1 MANNFIHTEG
11 TFESATLETFHFDDK
26 PYLGRHGEPMAAA
39 LLRSGLVCITNSTY
53 HARPRG
59 VMGLGVE
66 EPNAL
71 VQLVSGT
78 QESMLPATT
87 IEVYDGLAARSL
99 TGIGAL
105 PGTPDEARYD
115 KTNRH
120 VDTLVIGAGL
130 SGLTAAGEHLKAG
143 REVLVI
149 DDQPGPGGHLRHLG
163 IEMPSAMREVLAH
176 ENLTYLCRCTAV
188 GLYDQNFIV
197 AIERRSDHLGN
208 SPPEWR
214 ASDPANR
221 ARIRVWHIRAN
232 RVVLAPGAFQRSL
245 IFANNDRPGIML
257 SHAAATYAAFHGV
270 QIFKRAV
277 VSTVDN
283 QGYRDAI
290 RLHNA
295 GVKVLGIYDARAKAE
310 GPSVAAVRAV
320 GMPIHFR
327 STVLDTSSESDAE
340 GALRNVTI
348 QNLDTN
354 ETSMT
359 PSDLLAVSG
368 GWTPIV
374 DLATHIGIKPKWSEE
389 HAAFLVRQSTDF
401 LQTVGMLAGDFG
413 SDDDTSVFFG
423 PLLNPDQARHA
434 YIDLQRDATLHDLQR
449 AVGAGLNSIEHIK
462 RYTTIG
468 TAHDQGKT
476 SGMLTIG
483 ALCQLHGEVED
494 KKTGLPTKRFAWSPA
509 DVGTLSFRPPYVPV
523 PFAAL
528 AGRERGLLSDPVR
541 ITPLHQWHIEA
552 GAVFEDVGQWKRP
565 WYFPKP
571 GENMDDAVRRECL
584 AARQGVAVM
593 DASTLGKIDIQGP
606 DAAAFLDRIYTN
618 VFSTLPVGQCR
629 YGLMCK
635 TDGIVFDDGVTTR
648 LSENHFLMT
657 TTTGGAARVLA
668 WLEEWLQ
675 TEWQDL
681 KVYCTSVTEHV
692 STIALVGPKSRILLQ
707 ELVKDLDLSKDAFP
721 FMHSREATID
731 NIPVRIARISFS
743 GELAFEIN
751 VAWGH
756 ARHIW
761 ERLWK
766 LGRPYDLTAYGTETM
781 HVLRAEKGYIIVG
794 QDTDGTQT
802 PFDLNMS
809 WIVSKKKE
817 FIGKRSFQLPYLKA
831 TGRLQLVGLLPEN
844 HEEVIPE
851 GAYLTV
857 LNSQRNENGKT
868 PHVGY
873 VTSSYYSPALGRAF
887 ALALVADGLNRM
899 GETLIVPLITIGE
912 KKVLRAT
919 ISDAVF
925 IDKENLRRD
934 N

>member
-1 MANNFIHTEG
+1 MSEVSF
-11 TFESATLETFHFDDK
+11 SFDDK
-26 PYLGRHGEPMAAA
+26 LYKGHEGEPMAAA
-39 LLRSGLVCITNSTY
+39 LLRSGLLSITNSTY
-53 HARPRG
+53 HDRPRG
-59 VMGLGVE
+59 VVGLGVE

-78 QESMLPATT
+78 QESMLPATV
-87 IEVYDGLAARSL
+87 IEVSNGLAARSL

-105 PGTPDEARYD
+105 PESPDDARYD
-115 KTNRH
+115 KTNRY

-130 SGLTAAGEHLKAG
+130 AGLMAADEHLRAG
-143 REVLVI
+143 HEVLLI
-149 DDQPGPGGHLRHLG
+149 DDQSGPGGHLRHVGL
-163 IEMPSAMREVLAH
+163 ELPSALQDVLAH
-176 ENLTYLCRCTAV
+176 ANLTYLSRCTAV
-188 GLYDQNFIV
+188 GLYDQNYIV
-197 AIERRSDHLGN
+197 AVERRSDHLGN
-208 SPPEWR
+208 T
-214 ASDPANR
+214 APARR
-221 ARIRVWHIRAN
+221 ARIRVWHIRAD
-232 RVVLAPGAFQRSL
+232 RVVLAPGAFQRPL

-257 SHAAATYAAFHGV
+257 SHAAATYVAVHGV
-270 QIFKRAV
+270 RIFTRAV
-277 VSTVDN
+277 IATVDN
-283 QGYRDAI
+283 QGYRDAL
-290 RLHNA
+290 RLHVA
-295 GVKVLGIYDARAKAE
+295 GVQVQGIYDVRPGAR
-310 GPSVAAVRAV
+310 GPSVAAAMAAGIPVR
-320 GMPIHFR
+320 FR
-327 STVLDTSSESDAE
+327 ATVLDTASNAE
-340 GALRNVTI
+340 GALHSVTI
-348 QNLDTN
+348 QDLETN
-354 ETSMT
+354 ETFQISAN
-359 PSDLLAVSG
+359 LLAVSG

-374 DLATHIGIKPKWSEE
+374 DLATHIGIKPQWSEE
-389 HAAFLVRQSTDF
+389 NAAFLVSHSTDR
-401 LQTVGMLAGDFG
+401 LRTAGMLAGDFG
-413 SDDDTSVFFG
+413 GDDDPLVFFG
-423 PLLNPDQARHA
+423 PALDPEQAHHA
-434 YIDLQRDATLHDLQR
+434 YIDLQRDATLHDLRR
-449 AVGAGLNSIEHIK
+449 AVGAGLYSIEHIK

-483 ALCQLHGEVED
+483 ALCQLNAVEQGG
-494 KKTGLPTKRFAWSPA
+494 KSGISPA

-528 AGRERGLLSDPVR
+528 AGRERGLLSDPIR
-541 ITPLHQWHIEA
+541 ITSLHQWHVQA

-571 GENMDDAVRRECL
+571 GESMEDAVRRECV

-606 DAAAFLDRIYTN
+606 DAAVFLDRIYTN
-618 VFSTLPVGQCR
+618 MFSTLPEGQCR

-635 TDGIVFDDGVTTR
+635 AEGIVFDDGVTTR
-648 LSENHFLMT
+648 LGKNHFLMT

-675 TEWQDL
+675 TEWRDL
-681 KVYCTSVTEHV
+681 KVYCTSVTEHI
-692 STIALVGPKSRILLQ
+692 STIALVGPKSRQLLH
-707 ELVKDLDLSKDAFP
+707 ELITDIDLSKDEFP
-721 FMHSREATID
+721 FMHSRMATI
-731 NIPVRIARISFS
+731 NGIPVRIARISFS

-761 ERLWK
+761 QLLWV

-802 PFDLNMS
+802 PYDLNMS

-831 TGRLQLVGLLPEN
+831 TGRLQLVGLLPET

-851 GAYLTV
+851 GAYITV
-857 LNSQRNENGKT
+857 LNAQPDDHGKT
-868 PHVGY
+868 PHTGY
-873 VTSSYYSPALGRAF
+873 VTSSYHSPALSGAF

-899 GETLIVPLITIGE
+899 GEVVAVPIPMAIGR

-919 ISDAVF
+919 ICDSIF
-925 IDKENLRRD
+925 IDKENIRRD
-934 N
+934 S

>member
-1 MANNFIHTEG
+1 MSEI
-11 TFESATLETFHFDDK
+11 TFSFDDK
-26 PYLGRHGEPMAAA
+26 PYKGKLGEPLAAA
-39 LLRSGLVCITNSTY
+39 LLRNGLLSITNSTY
-53 HARPRG
+53 HGRPRG

-66 EPNAL
+66 EPNAI

-87 IEVYDGLAARSL
+87 IEVTDGLAARSL
-99 TGIGAL
+99 TGIGSL
-105 PGTPDEARYD
+105 PETPDEARYD
-115 KTNRH
+115 RANRY
-120 VDTLVIGAGL
+120 VDTLVIGAGIA
-130 SGLTAAGEHLKAG
+130 GLKAAGEQLKLG
-143 REVLVI
+143 REVLLI
-149 DDQPGPGGHLRHLG
+149 DDQPGPGGYLRHLG
-163 IEMPSAMREVLAH
+163 IELPTSLEDVLDH

-188 GLYDQNFIV
+188 GLYDQNYVV

-208 SPPEWR
+208 SAPTK
-214 ASDPANR
+214 R
-221 ARIRVWHIRAN
+221 ARIRVWHIRAD
-232 RVVLAPGAFQRSL
+232 RIVLAPGAFQRPL

-257 SHAAATYAAFHGV
+257 SQAAATYVALHGV
-270 QIFKRAV
+270 KIFKRAV

-290 RLHNA
+290 RLHHA
-295 GVKVLGIYDARAKAE
+295 GVEVQGIYDARAKAE
-310 GPSVAAVRAV
+310 GPSVVAARAA
-320 GMPIHFR
+320 GIPIHFR
-327 STVLDTSSESDAE
+327 TTVLDTASETAAE
-340 GALRNVTI
+340 GALRNVTLL
-348 QNLDTN
+348 NLDTN

-359 PSDLLAVSG
+359 PANLLAVSG

-389 HAAFLVRQSTDF
+389 HAAFLVSHSNDQ

-413 SDDDTSVFFG
+413 GDDDASVFFG
-423 PLLNPDQARHA
+423 PVLNSEQAHHA
-434 YIDLQRDATLHDLQR
+434 YIDLQRDATLHDLHR
-449 AVGAGLNSIEHIK
+449 AVGAGLSSIEHIK

-483 ALCQLHGEVED
+483 ALCQLSDGTLS
-494 KKTGLPTKRFAWSPA
+494 KKFSPA
-509 DVGTLSFRPPYVPV
+509 DVGTLSFRPPYVPI
-523 PFAAL
+523 PFVAL
-528 AGRERGLLSDPVR
+528 AGRERGQLSDPIR
-541 ITPLHQWHIEA
+541 ITPLHAWHVEA

-565 WYFPKP
+565 WYFPKL
-571 GENMDDAVRRECL
+571 GERMDEAVRRECL

-606 DAAAFLDRIYTN
+606 DAAVFLDRIYTN

-635 TDGIVFDDGVTTR
+635 ADGIVFDDGVTTR

-657 TTTGGAARVLA
+657 TTTGGAARVLG

-675 TEWQDL
+675 TEWPDL
-681 KVYCTSVTEHV
+681 KVYCTSVTEHIA
-692 STIALVGPKSRILLQ
+692 TIALVGPKSRHLLQ
-707 ELVKDLDLSKDAFP
+707 ELVTDIDLLKSAFP
-721 FMHSREATID
+721 FMHSREAKID
-731 NIPVRIARISFS
+731 GIPVRIARISFS

-751 VAWGH
+751 VHWGY

-761 ERLWK
+761 ERLWA
-766 LGRPYDLTAYGTETM
+766 LGRPYDLMAYGTETM

-802 PFDLNMS
+802 PYDLNMP
-809 WIVSKKKE
+809 WVVSKKKE

-831 TGRLQLVGLLPEN
+831 SGRLQLVGLLPEN
-844 HEEVIPE
+844 QEEVIPE

-857 LNSQRNENGKT
+857 LNSQPNDQGKT

-873 VTSSYYSPALGRAF
+873 VTSSYFSPALGRAF
-887 ALALVADGLNRM
+887 ALALVASGLNRM
-899 GETLIVPLITIGE
+899 DEVVAVPIG

-919 ISDAVF
+919 ICDAVF
-925 IDKENLRRD
+925 IDKENVRRD
-934 N
+934 D

>member
-1 MANNFIHTEG
+1 MKDVA
-11 TFESATLETFHFDDK
+11 FHFDNK
-26 PYLGRHGEPMAAA
+26 QYTGRQGEPMAAA
-39 LLRSGLVCITNSTY
+39 LLRAGLLCITNSTY
-53 HARPRG
+53 HGRPRG
-59 VMGLGVE
+59 VIGLGVE

-87 IEVYDGLAARSL
+87 IEVFEGLAAHSL
-99 TGIGAL
+99 TGIGNL
-105 PGTPDEARYD
+105 PETPDEARYD

-130 SGLTAAGEHLKAG
+130 AGLIAAGEHLKEG
-143 REVLVI
+143 RDVLLI
-149 DDQPGPGGHLRHLG
+149 DDQSGPGGHLRHLG
-163 IEMPSAMREVLAH
+163 QELPSSMQDVLAH
-176 ENLTYLCRCTAV
+176 RNLVYVSRCTAI
-188 GLYDQNFIV
+188 GLYDQNYVV

-208 SPPEWR
+208 S
-214 ASDPANR
+214 APANR
-221 ARIRVWHIRAN
+221 ARIRVWHIRAD
-232 RVVLAPGAFQRSL
+232 RVVLAPGAFQRPM

-257 SHAAATYAAFHGV
+257 SHAAATYVSHHGV
-270 QIFKRAV
+270 RIFKRAV

-290 RLHNA
+290 RLHEA
-295 GVKVLGIYDARAKAE
+295 GVQVQGIYDARANAA
-310 GPSVAAVRAV
+310 GTSVVAVRAA
-320 GMPIHFR
+320 GIPIHFR
-327 STVLDTSSESDAE
+327 TTVLDTSSETGAE

-348 QNLDTN
+348 RNLDTN
-354 ETSMT
+354 KTSMI
-359 PSDLLAVSG
+359 PADLLAVSG

-389 HAAFLVRQSTDF
+389 HAAFLVIHSTEQ
-401 LQTVGMLAGDFG
+401 LQTVGMLTGNFG
-413 SDDDTSVFFG
+413 GDDDPSVFFG
-423 PLLNPDQARHA
+423 PALDTEQARYA

-483 ALCQLHGEVED
+483 ALCQLHGEVQGE
-494 KKTGLPTKRFAWSPA
+494 TTRLSPS
-509 DVGTLSFRPPYVPV
+509 DIGTLSFRPPYVPV
-523 PFAAL
+523 TFAAL
-528 AGRERGLLSDPVR
+528 AGREIEILSEPIR
-541 ITPLHQWHIEA
+541 MTPLHKWHVEA
-552 GAVFEDVGQWKRP
+552 DAVFEDVGQWKRP
-565 WYFPKP
+565 WYFPKQ
-571 GENMDDAVRRECL
+571 GERMDDAVRRECL
-584 AARQGVAVM
+584 AARHGVAVM

-635 TDGIVFDDGVTTR
+635 ADGIVFDDGVTTR
-648 LSENHFLMT
+648 LGENHFLMT

-675 TEWQDL
+675 TEWPDL
-681 KVYCTSVTEHV
+681 KVYCTSVTEHI
-692 STIALVGPKSRILLQ
+692 STIALVGPKSRNLLQ
-707 ELVKDLDLSKDAFP
+707 ELIPGADLSKGAFP
-721 FMHSREATID
+721 FMHSREMTID
-731 NIPVRIARISFS
+731 DIPVRIARISFS

-756 ARHIW
+756 ARYIW
-761 ERLWK
+761 DRLWT

-802 PFDLNMS
+802 PYDLNMS
-809 WIVSKKKE
+809 WIVSRKKE
-817 FIGKRSFQLPYLKA
+817 FIGKRSFQLPHLKA

-857 LNSQRNENGKT
+857 LTAQPDDHGKT
-868 PHVGY
+868 EHKGY
-873 VTSSYYSPALGRAF
+873 VTSSYHSPALGRAF
-887 ALALVADGLNRM
+887 ALALVADGLSRM
-899 GETLIVPLITIGE
+899 GETLAVPIG
-912 KKVLRAT
+912 KKVLQAT
-919 ISDAVF
+919 ICDAVF
-925 IDKENLRRD
+925 IDKENVRRD
-934 N
+934 D